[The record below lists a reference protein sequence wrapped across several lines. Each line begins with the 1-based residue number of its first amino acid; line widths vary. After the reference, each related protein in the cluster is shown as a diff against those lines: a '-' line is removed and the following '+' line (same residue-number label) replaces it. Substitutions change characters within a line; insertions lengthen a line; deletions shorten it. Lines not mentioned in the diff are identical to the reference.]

1 MFMRV
6 HGRWGS
12 RDGSVS
18 WEFRMHAAVGL
29 IDGMPWADNVREVSL
44 APGLTLAAKSTLLR
58 SDTGNRASAL
68 SKRRCRARPL
78 YCNLTLSKKQLSR
91 RLSTAVSHV
100 TLVLVR
106 QCLFDGVAPC
116 HNSGATQHEQH
127 GVH

>member
-12 RDGSVS
+12 RDGPVS

-29 IDGMPWADNVREVSL
+29 IDAMPWADNVSL

-58 SDTGNRASAL
+58 PDTGNRASAL

-100 TLVLVR
+100 TLLLVR
-106 QCLFDGVAPC
+106 QCIE
-116 HNSGATQHEQH
+116 H
-127 GVH
+127 